1 MNMDWKE
8 AFKKGTELTL
18 ATCSLDR
25 KPNANIVLSL
35 GFVDGKLLIA
45 DAKME
50 TTIRNLQENN
60 KICVVVK
67 EGGEYF
73 KIKGNVEIFESGRYF
88 DICNESDKKYSTK
101 HAILIT
107 IEEVFDLDEV
117 KKIV

>member
-18 ATCSLDR
+18 ATCSL
-25 KPNANIVLSL
+25 
-35 GFVDGKLLIA
+35 DGKLLIA